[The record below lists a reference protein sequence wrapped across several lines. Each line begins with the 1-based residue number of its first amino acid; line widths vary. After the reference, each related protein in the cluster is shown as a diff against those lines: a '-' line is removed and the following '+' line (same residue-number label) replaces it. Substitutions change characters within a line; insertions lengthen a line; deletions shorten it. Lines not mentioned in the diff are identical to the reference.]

1 MARFH
6 GSTGEWTVEEG
17 WADNHVSISAPQ
29 HGAIA
34 QVVFSMED
42 PVNDFN
48 ADAYA
53 RKQNEL
59 AANVRAFAC
68 AGEMAQLIIEMAN
81 LKCNYDGYD
90 EAISKLA
97 HKLNNL
103 DFTKTIK

>member
-42 PVNDFN
+42 HVNDFN

-103 DFTKTIK
+103 DFTKAIK